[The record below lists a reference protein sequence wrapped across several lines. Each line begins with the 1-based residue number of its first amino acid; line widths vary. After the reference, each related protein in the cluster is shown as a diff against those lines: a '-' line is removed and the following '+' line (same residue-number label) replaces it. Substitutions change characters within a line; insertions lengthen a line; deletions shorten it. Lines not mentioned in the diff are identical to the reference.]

1 MSDVEEDLQTTSDA
15 ILAETDKLKALERR
29 KRTLGADDDER
40 VTLSDEIARI
50 GQRVETATIAESEL
64 ARQAVDG

>member
-1 MSDVEEDLQTTSDA
+1 MSDVEEDLLTTSDA
-15 ILAETDKLKALERR
+15 ILAETDKLKALETR

-40 VTLSDEIARI
+40 VALSDEIARI
-50 GQRVETATIAESEL
+50 GQRVEKATIAESEL

>member
-15 ILAETDKLKALERR
+15 ILAETDKLKALETR

-40 VTLSDEIARI
+40 VALSDEIARI
-50 GQRVETATIAESEL
+50 GQRVEKATIAESEL

>member
-1 MSDVEEDLQTTSDA
+1 MSDVEEDLLTTSDA
-15 ILAETDKLKALERR
+15 ILAETDKLKALETR

-40 VTLSDEIARI
+40 VALSVEIARI
-50 GQRVETATIAESEL
+50 GQRVEKATIAESEL

>member
-1 MSDVEEDLQTTSDA
+1 MSDVEEDLLTTSDA

-40 VTLSDEIARI
+40 VALSDEIARI
-50 GQRVETATIAESEL
+50 GQRVEKATIAESEL